1 MLLQVIFCFKKRI
14 AVFSN
19 RGMKHLEQLPKWQG
33 TGNPDGSF
41 WLFVNFPPMSC
52 HEILKSCPF
61 LLPLEKG
68 PATCFIDV
76 EGNPMRSANGFTE
89 NRGAFFFLY
98 KSVGQNWYCSKSKGC
113 LCQPVLAVNVFN
125 LSVVPLE
132 MLCKAPDVHQAPQI
146 Y

>member
-89 NRGAFFFLY
+89 NRGAFFFVQKRRSELVLLQV
-98 KSVGQNWYCSKSKGC
+98 KGMFVPTCFGSECIQSFCGTSKNA
-113 LCQPVLAVNVFN
+113 L
-125 LSVVPLE
+125 
-132 MLCKAPDVHQAPQI
+132 
-146 Y
+146 

>member
-14 AVFSN
+14 VVFSN

-68 PATCFIDV
+68 PATCFMDV

-89 NRGAFFFLY
+89 NRGAFFVQKRRSEL
-98 KSVGQNWYCSKSKGC
+98 VLLQVKGM
-113 LCQPVLAVNVFN
+113 F
-125 LSVVPLE
+125 VPTCFGSECIQSFCGTSRNAL
-132 MLCKAPDVHQAPQI
+132 
-146 Y
+146 

>member
-14 AVFSN
+14 AAFSN

-89 NRGAFFFLY
+89 NRGAFFFVQKRRSEL
-98 KSVGQNWYCSKSKGC
+98 VLLQVKGM
-113 LCQPVLAVNVFN
+113 F
-125 LSVVPLE
+125 VPTCFGSECIQSFCGTSRNAL
-132 MLCKAPDVHQAPQI
+132 
-146 Y
+146 

>member
-89 NRGAFFFLY
+89 NRGAFFFVQKRRSEL
-98 KSVGQNWYCSKSKGC
+98 VLLQVKGM
-113 LCQPVLAVNVFN
+113 F
-125 LSVVPLE
+125 VPTCFGSECIQSFCGTSRNAL
-132 MLCKAPDVHQAPQI
+132 
-146 Y
+146 